1 MYFLLCNLF
10 ALVSY
15 SVSDTVFSVQYNDN
29 SKVQKFSNWLNNFN
43 IDIEDNNHFGHV
55 FANWLNN
62 DKFIEITNSQNLSY
76 TLGHNSF
83 SGYNLEE
90 FGLLMGFKNSD
101 TIKLRG
107 SENIIRIESS
117 DVLEVYPL
125 NVDWRG
131 SGVTPVKD
139 QGQCGSCW
147 SFSTTGAL
155 ESAYYNK
162 FNNLVSFSEQQL
174 VDCDNLKNGGRGDR
188 GCNGGLMD
196 NAFTFIQKYGGLC
209 TEETYPYV
217 SGTTK
222 TEGTCQKTCQLVSG
236 SKITSFVDI
245 KPDSDDAMMT
255 ALVKQTVSVAIEADS
270 MDFQLY
276 KSGVFTGKCGTNLD
290 HGVLLVGYTP
300 DAYILKNSWGT
311 SWGDHGYIYLG
322 KGNDPAT
329 GKPYNAGHGQCGVLM
344 EASYPNL

>member
-1 MYFLLCNLF
+1 MSLLFIAFLSY
-10 ALVSY
+10 VS
-15 SVSDTVFSVQYNDN
+15 SVPIEEMHDI
-29 SKVQKFSNWLNNFN
+29 KVQKFNNWLNKFH
-43 IDIEDNNHFGHV
+43 IEIGDNAHFGHI
-55 FANWLNN
+55 FTNWLNN
-62 DKFIEITNSQNLSY
+62 DNFIEKTNSKNLSY
-76 TLGHNSF
+76 TVGHNLF

-90 FGLLMGFKNSD
+90 FTSFMGFKTN
-101 TIKLRG
+101 KNLNLRG
-107 SENIIRIESS
+107 QLVRTNMDATVDALPKS
-117 DVLEVYPL
+117 
-125 NVDWRG
+125 VDWRG

-162 FNNLVSFSEQQL
+162 FGKLVSFSEQQL
-174 VDCDNLKNGGRGDR
+174 VDCDNLKNGGHGDR

-196 NAFTFIQKYGGLC
+196 NAFTFIEKYGGLC
-209 TEETYPYV
+209 TEDAYPYI
-217 SGTTK
+217 SGKTM

-236 SKITSFVDI
+236 SKIASFVDI
-245 KPDSDDAMMT
+245 KPDSDDAMMN

-290 HGVLLVGYTP
+290 HGVLLVGYNQES
-300 DAYILKNSWGT
+300 YILKNSWGT
-311 SWGDHGYIYLG
+311 SWGDNGYIYLG
-322 KGNDPAT
+322 KGVDPSN
-329 GKPYNAGHGQCGVLM
+329 GLPYNSGHGQCGVLM

>member
-1 MYFLLCNLF
+1 MSVFLASI
-10 ALVSY
+10 ALLSSIVGA
-15 SVSDTVFSVQYNDN
+15 DKVFSLSYPDRMKIQR
-29 SKVQKFSNWLNNFN
+29 FSDWLNAFN
-43 IDIEDNNHFGHV
+43 MEIHDNNHFGHIFV
-55 FANWLNN
+55 NWLNN
-62 DKFIEITNSQNLSY
+62 DKFIEVTNSQNLSY
-76 TLGHNSF
+76 TVGHNSF

-90 FGLLMGFKNSD
+90 FGSIMGFRNKDN
-101 TIKLRG
+101 TNLRG
-107 SENIIRIESS
+107 IENVVSGG
-117 DVLEVYPL
+117 DVLDALPAS
-125 NVDWRG
+125 VDWRG

-162 FNNLVSFSEQQL
+162 YGKLMSFSEQQL

-196 NAFTFIQKYGGLC
+196 NAFTFIGKYGGLC
-209 TEETYPYV
+209 TEDAYPYV
-217 SGTTK
+217 SGSTSD
-222 TEGTCQKTCQLVSG
+222 EGTCQKTCQLVSG
-236 SKITSFVDI
+236 SKIVSFVDVT
-245 KPDSDDAMMT
+245 PDSDDAMMS

-300 DAYILKNSWGT
+300 DSYILKNSWGT
-311 SWGDHGYIYLG
+311 SWGDRGYIYLG
-322 KGNDPAT
+322 KGIDPAT
-329 GKPYNAGHGQCGVLM
+329 GNKYNGGHGQCGVLM